1 MNEVLDVQKIPHEK
15 YEDISH
21 EEVEEG
27 ICDLIDK
34 HRESLT
40 ALANHSEYE
49 DADFDEVMKI
59 SDRLI
64 EQHKEAYTA
73 LGNA

>member
-1 MNEVLDVQKIPHEK
+1 MEAAIDVQAV
-15 YEDISH
+15 S
-21 EEVEEG
+21 
-27 ICDLIDK
+27 
-34 HRESLT
+34 RE
-40 ALANHSEYE
+40 EYE
-49 DADFDEVMKI
+49 DADFDEVMKL

>member
-1 MNEVLDVQKIPHEK
+1 MEAAV
-15 YEDISH
+15 DIQAVS
-21 EEVEEG
+21 
-27 ICDLIDK
+27 
-34 HRESLT
+34 RE
-40 ALANHSEYE
+40 EYE

-64 EQHKEAYTA
+64 EKHREAYTA

>member
-1 MNEVLDVQKIPHEK
+1 MEAAIDVQVV
-15 YEDISH
+15 S
-21 EEVEEG
+21 
-27 ICDLIDK
+27 
-34 HRESLT
+34 RE
-40 ALANHSEYE
+40 EYE

-64 EQHKEAYTA
+64 EKHREAYTA